1 MRFRLNCTLLA
12 LVFVATIVGA
22 GCASAP
28 RGSQSAAA
36 RCAPAERD
44 SVFAAA
50 GPVYRDCAVDVHAKN
65 LTRPRLDYRPTSPP
79 RNGAC
84 YSAEIEFV
92 VNAKGVPETST
103 ARVVH
108 TNDQGLADA
117 TIASLSAGWK
127 YEPAR
132 LGDVAV
138 RQIVTEKN
146 TMSMILVAVP
156 QGGAPTRPNQ
166 RPPVC

>member
-1 MRFRLNCTLLA
+1 MRFRLNCTLLM
-12 LVFVATIVGA
+12 LVSAVTVAGA

-28 RGSQSAAA
+28 RGSQSKAAS
-36 RCAPAERD
+36 CPSAERD

-50 GPVYRDCAVDVHAKN
+50 GPVYRDCAVDVRAKN

-92 VNAKGVPETST
+92 VNAKGVPETNT
-103 ARVVH
+103 ARVVY
-108 TNDQGLADA
+108 TNDQGLAEA
-117 TIASLSAGWK
+117 TIASLSGWR

-132 LGDVAV
+132 LGDVPV

-146 TMSMILVAVP
+146 SMSAMVVMVP
-156 QGGAPTRPNQ
+156 QGSAPTRPNQ

>member
-1 MRFRLNCTLLA
+1 MRFRLNCTLLT
-12 LVFVATIVGA
+12 LVSVATIVGA

-28 RGSQSAAA
+28 RGSQSKAAS
-36 RCAPAERD
+36 CVPAERD

-50 GPVYRDCAVDVHAKN
+50 GPVYRDCAVDVRARN

-92 VNAKGVPETST
+92 VNATGVPETNT

-117 TIASLSAGWK
+117 TIASLSGWR

-132 LGDVAV
+132 LGDVPV
-138 RQIVTEKN
+138 RQIVTEKSA
-146 TMSMILVAVP
+146 MSAIVVMVP
-156 QGGAPTRPNQ
+156 QGSAPTRPNQ

>member
-1 MRFRLNCTLLA
+1 MRFPLNYTLLA
-12 LVFVATIVGA
+12 LVSGAMIGGA

-28 RGSQSAAA
+28 RGSQSKAA

-50 GPVYRDCAVDVHAKN
+50 GPVYRDCAVDVRAKN
-65 LTRPRLDYRPTSPP
+65 LTRARLDYRPSSPP

-92 VNAKGVPETST
+92 VNAKGVPETNT

-108 TNDQGLADA
+108 TNDQGLAEA
-117 TIASLSAGWK
+117 TIAGLSAWK

-132 LGDVAV
+132 LGDVPV
-138 RQIVTEKN
+138 RQIVTEKSS
-146 TMSMILVAVP
+146 MSAMVVVVP
-156 QGGAPTRPNQ
+156 QGSAPTRPNQ